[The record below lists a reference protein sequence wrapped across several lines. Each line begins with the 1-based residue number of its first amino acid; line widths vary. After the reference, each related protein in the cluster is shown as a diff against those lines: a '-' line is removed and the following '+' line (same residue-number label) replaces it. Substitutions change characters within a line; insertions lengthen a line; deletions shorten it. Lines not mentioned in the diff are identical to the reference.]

1 MIQITVEGI
10 PEVVRRL
17 DYVRALLAQQAV
29 QGVQQE
35 AERILE
41 ASWPLTPVDTGL
53 MLSTG
58 LVIAQPQGA
67 DIRIGGFGLAPYTAL
82 VHEDVT
88 MNHPNGGQH
97 SFLSQ
102 PFWEA
107 TGTLL
112 ERLAASLR
120 A

>member
-1 MIQITVEGI
+1 MITLTFEGFN
-10 PEVVRRL
+10 VVQQRL
-17 DYVRALLAQQAV
+17 QVLTTLLPQQAV

-67 DIRIGGFGLAPYTAL
+67 DIRVGGFGLAPYTAL

-88 MNHPNGGQH
+88 MNHPNGGQAM
-97 SFLSQ
+97 FLAE
-102 PFWEA
+102 PFWAA

-112 ERLAASLR
+112 QRIADAMR
-120 A
+120 V

>member
-1 MIQITVEGI
+1 MLTVTFEGFT
-10 PEVVRRL
+10 VVQQRL
-17 DYVRALLAQQAV
+17 AHLTTLFPQLAV

-35 AERILE
+35 AEHILE

-58 LVIAQPQGA
+58 MVIAQPQGA
-67 DIRIGGFGLAPYTAL
+67 DIRVGGFGLAPYTAL
-82 VHEDVT
+82 VHEDTT

-97 SFLSQ
+97 HFLSQ
-102 PFWEA
+102 PLFEA
-107 TGTLL
+107 TGDLL
-112 ERLAASLR
+112 EKIATSMR

>member
-1 MIQITVEGI
+1 MITVTVEGLNL
-10 PEVVRRL
+10 VQQRL
-17 DYVRALLAQQAV
+17 AQLTTLLPQQAV

-67 DIRIGGFGLAPYTAL
+67 DIRVGGFGLAPYTAL

-97 SFLSQ
+97 HFLSQ
-102 PFWEA
+102 VLWEA
-107 TGTLL
+107 TGDLL
-112 ERLAASLR
+112 EKIATSMR